1 MPIAAPP
8 AIGSVGSVVQAP
20 SAVSTPTVSQVVTAQ
35 NKTPSTVNLLQSAV
49 ASYPKNVYAVVLN
62 GIAANQGGGAAGE
75 IAHRNLV
82 GPFGAPQPPAG
93 SAAGLPY
100 APGANHN
107 DYAAAVVQSLRSLSG
122 NGKIFQK

>member
-8 AIGSVGSVVQAP
+8 AVGAPGLTIRAP
-20 SAVSTPTVSQVVTAQ
+20 SAVTTPTVGQVAAAQ
-35 NKTPSTVNLLQSAV
+35 SKTPSTVSLLQSQV
-49 ASYPKNVYAVVLN
+49 ASYPTNVYSLLLN

-93 SAAGLPY
+93 SAAGIPY

-107 DYAAAVVQSLRSLSG
+107 DYAASVMQSLRSLAG
-122 NGKIFQK
+122 NGKLFQK